1 MTDEL
6 ISLTEASAR
15 LSVHYMTA
23 YRYVRT
29 GQLPAIKV
37 GGEWSVA
44 AADVDSF
51 RKGPTPSATNGR
63 PKADFHKRLE
73 GRLVIGDEGGAWTV
87 IESALTAG
95 VEPAQI
101 YLDVLAPAL
110 AQIGADWA
118 VGRATIADEHRATAV
133 AIRLIGRLGPH
144 FNRAGK
150 KRGTVVIGAPSGDQ
164 HSVPG
169 AMASDLLRGQG
180 FDVLDLG
187 ANTPAESFID
197 AARHSDRLIAVGVSA
212 TIGPNTEVIR
222 ETISLVHSELN
233 CPVVLGGHALVEM
246 DDPESLGAD
255 FVTSSSTTMMQAFD
269 TLAKA
274 RIRTGS

>member
-6 ISLTEASAR
+6 ISLTEAAAR
-15 LSVHYMTA
+15 LGVHYMTA

-95 VEPAQI
+95 IEPAQI

-118 VGRATIADEHRATAV
+118 AGRATIADEHRATAV
-133 AIRLIGRLGPH
+133 TIRLIGRLGPH
-144 FNRAGK
+144 FNRPGK

-169 AMASDLLRGQG
+169 AMAADLLRGQG

-187 ANTPAESFID
+187 ANTPAESFVD
-197 AARHSDRLIAVGVSA
+197 AARHSDRLIAVGLSA
-212 TIGPNTEVIR
+212 TTGPNTEAIR
-222 ETISLVHSELN
+222 ETISLVHSELD

-269 TLAKA
+269 TLAEA
-274 RIRTGS
+274 RIRTSS